1 MKNDAFSMTLL
12 FDYYGELLTQKQRT
26 YFDLYYNQ
34 DFSLAEIAEEEG
46 VSRQGVYDA
55 LSRTEAILRN
65 LEEKTGF
72 VEKAM
77 ERARQLDVIRAAAE
91 EVRSLPGGEEAAAK
105 ILAAIETI
113 KE

>member
-12 FDYYGELLTQKQRT
+12 FDYYGELLTEKQKT

-46 VSRQGVYDA
+46 ISRQGVHDA
-55 LSRTEAILRN
+55 LTRTEAALRHF
-65 LEEKTGF
+65 EEKTGM
-72 VEKAM
+72 VARAM
-77 ERARQLDVIRAAAE
+77 ERRTALDTIEKAALQLGEQPLAKVILDAAR
-91 EVRSLPGGEEAAAK
+91 S
-105 ILAAIETI
+105 I

>member
-1 MKNDAFSMTLL
+1 MKDHGVSMTLL
-12 FDYYGELLTQKQRT
+12 FDYYGELLTEKQKT

-55 LSRTEAILRN
+55 LSRTENILRKF
-65 LEEKTGF
+65 EEKTGF
-72 VEKAM
+72 VEKAL
-77 ERARQLDVIRAAAE
+77 ERARLLETIRTNAQSLCDLPDGKAAAE
-91 EVRSLPGGEEAAAK
+91 A
-105 ILAAIETI
+105 ILAACDQM

>member
-12 FDYYGELLTQKQRT
+12 CDYYGELLTQKQRT

-72 VEKAM
+72 VEKAL
-77 ERARQLDVIRAAAE
+77 ERARLLETIRTNAQSLRDLPDGKAAAE
-91 EVRSLPGGEEAAAK
+91 A
-105 ILAAIETI
+105 ILAACDQM
-113 KE
+113 KQ